1 MKDTVVK
8 GFIGLCAGLFSYLAS
23 CINEMLIILIA
34 LIAMDYIVGMIAAII
49 QGARFQF
56 KIALLGAI
64 KKALYSIP
72 IAIGYLGD
80 RLILTGAAG
89 VGINLPMNAMLGF
102 VVTLYL
108 IGTEGHS
115 ITKNL
120 MLIGVPFPEIL
131 LKFFGLIRD
140 EAGKVIKLPEAK
152 EDVKA

>member
-1 MKDTVVK
+1 MKNTAVK
-8 GFIGLCAGLFSYLAS
+8 GFMGVCAGLIGYLAS
-23 CINEMLIILIA
+23 CLNEMLIILVI
-34 LIAMDYIVGMIAAII
+34 LISIDYIVGMIAAII

-56 KIALLGAI
+56 KIALFGAL

-89 VGINLPMNAMLGF
+89 VGIALPMDAMLGF
-102 VVTLYL
+102 VATLYL

-115 ITKNL
+115 ITKHL

-140 EAGKVIKLPEAK
+140 EAGKVIKLPEAGENK
-152 EDVKA
+152 